1 MAAAITNIT
10 KSTCSKSKYLM
21 RSATGH
27 ISLTIKESVHKKAD
41 TYNGG
46 VFLLLT
52 IIAGFSIGVERVFD
66 QVLNCEC

>member
-1 MAAAITNIT
+1 M
-10 KSTCSKSKYLM
+10 K
-21 RSATGH
+21 SATGH